1 MLQFYLTEYIKD
13 GSVVDGPLI
22 CAKNLDEANM
32 QAKDLK
38 LKLVGELFPLA
49 DLINQETLH

>member
-13 GSVVDGPLI
+13 GLVVDGPLI

>member
-1 MLQFYLTEYIKD
+1 MLQFYLTEYDKD
-13 GSVVDGPLI
+13 GSTYDGPLI
-22 CAKNLDEANM
+22 CAKTLDEANK

-49 DLINQETLH
+49 NLLEMETLH

>member
-1 MLQFYLTEYIKD
+1 MLQFYLTEYEKD
-13 GSVVDGPLI
+13 GDVIDGPLI

-32 QAKDLK
+32 QADDLK

-49 DLINQETLH
+49 DLIHQETLH

>member
-1 MLQFYLTEYIKD
+1 MLQFYLTEYEKD

-22 CAKNLDEANM
+22 CAKDFDEAHI
-32 QAKDLK
+32 QARDLK

-49 DLINQETLH
+49 DLLNQETLH

>member
-1 MLQFYLTEYIKD
+1 MLQFYLTEYEKD
-13 GSVVDGPLI
+13 GDVIDGPLI